1 MSWGRPDKTRPGIT
15 VKEISKVK
23 KSAFMFRGGRKGF
36 TLLEALFAVLIV
48 AILAAIAVPMYA
60 STKKESAKTT
70 CLTNIRAIGTAESKY
85 KFENGGY
92 TNNASSELLGQGLA
106 ETPKCPTG
114 ADYDIDTTT
123 VAGQCTITCKDA
135 TVYNHKADTTLK
147 MIMK

>member
-1 MSWGRPDKTRPGIT
+1 
-15 VKEISKVK
+15 VK

-60 STKKESAKTT
+60 NTKKQSAKDT
-70 CLTNIRAIGTAESKY
+70 CMSNIRAIATAESKY

-92 TNNASSELLGQGLA
+92 TNNAASELINQGLA

-114 ADYDIDTTT
+114 AAYKLDTTT
-123 VAGQCTITCKDA
+123 VAGECTITCLDASSYSHSTDA
-135 TVYNHKADTTLK
+135 TMKMVLK
-147 MIMK
+147 